1 MKKLRLSSLLF
12 LLACLL
18 AGDSYAQL
26 VYPRYTAANRPGGLD
41 WQELNTPHFRLIFP
55 NGEDSSAYAAGRI
68 LEQQYPGSQKLSG
81 GSLSRFPVIL
91 KNYSDRANGFV
102 TPMNFRMEF
111 DLAPFKAKGINPA
124 SGNWLEAVLPH
135 ELVHAS
141 QGNVNKF
148 LSLPGLA
155 RILSPDLARVVNFY
169 PPAGVHEGLAVYQE
183 SHAVLDG
190 GGRGNLGFFNNQF
203 NANLNSDHPWNMG
216 QTLLSSSRTIPYDRH
231 YISGYTFTN
240 WLQDTY
246 GEDASLN
253 AIRFHYSYFFFGYGL
268 ALKHVTGKWPAEL
281 YDEYNEA
288 MNADESQRLSLISDR
303 TESAQKLHPTSF
315 RGTQMRKPVWI
326 DDHTILYY
334 GTFYNARPG
343 FYTYDLNTNKTR
355 LLSETIAVSDY
366 NYQLLDDHTLLYST
380 YTPGIL
386 YGSSFKA
393 DLVTLDLRSG
403 KTHKLTHK
411 KRVYSPADI
420 GSATLALQTNGSS
433 ANIVTIS
440 SGVVTDTLKEFTR
453 NIPVA
458 LVASLY
464 DPNRLAVL
472 INRRGAQA
480 LWITSLQNLSSDLD
494 SSPTIAFKTGSVYD
508 PQWHP
513 SEDKLLFSMDEPSG
527 MNVYEYDLDSHSV
540 IQITDSKYNAFEA
553 SYSPDGSQIAYVVQ
567 NDNEKILT
575 TLDRQDFLN
584 TPVQSASLYTDAEFE
599 TRQQIPVVGSKISV
613 SDWTVGKYRAFPG
626 WLKPRG
632 VFPVFRKGDGTSTI
646 QWGMAMFSTD
656 PLQSQAYYGEI
667 TGINN
672 RLYFDI
678 DYNLETFT
686 PGLGLSLSTSP
697 VFGYYQNQ
705 SSTRID
711 DELEISTSQ
720 SFILRQDTRLT
731 YLSFRP
737 SFTINR
743 FRYYTLQNEPI
754 SDHFKRQYASL
765 FTQFVANILTL
776 PRDVQ
781 PSSGI
786 GTFALLEKDVSSDYP
801 NKRAVAYGGVFGY
814 LSPLRRFNQSL
825 RLDLHFLSQTSG
837 SKFYGNTT
845 IIPQGFT
852 DRQSFDA
859 ANNLA
864 RFSTRYSIPI
874 LYPDNGWL
882 TVPLYLNYVYL
893 GLFSHTI
900 TDLNSGDLYNSSRS
914 IYGASLNF
922 SFKVS
927 NFDFILELGFA
938 YEPTRNKTEFI
949 LGDF

>member
-1 MKKLRLSSLLF
+1 MKKFRFLPLLF
-12 LLACLL
+12 LFVCLL
-18 AGDSYAQL
+18 AGDTFAQL
-26 VYPRYTAANRPGGLD
+26 VYPRYTAANRPGDLD

-55 NGEDSSAYAAGRI
+55 SGEDSSAFTTGRI
-68 LEQQYPGSQKLSG
+68 LEQQYPLAQKLAG

-124 SGNWLEAVLPH
+124 SGNWMEAVLPH

-155 RILSPDLARVVNFY
+155 SILSPDIARIVNFY

-183 SHAVLDG
+183 SHFVLDG

-203 NANLNSDHPWNMG
+203 NANLDSDQPWNMG
-216 QTLLSSSRTIPYDRH
+216 QTLLTSSRTIPYDRH

-246 GEDASLN
+246 GEDASMN

-281 YDEYNEA
+281 YEEYNEA
-288 MNADESQRLSLISDR
+288 MNVAESTRLSGITNR
-303 TESAQKLHPTSF
+303 TEDAQELHFTSF
-315 RGTQMRKPVWI
+315 NGAQMRKPLWLNEN
-326 DDHTILYY
+326 TILYY

-343 FYTYDLNTNKTR
+343 FYTYDLNTDKTR

-366 NYQLLDDHTLLYST
+366 NYQVLAGNKLLYST
-380 YTPGIL
+380 YTPGVL
-386 YGSSFKA
+386 YSSAFKA
-393 DLVTLDLRSG
+393 DLITLDLGSG
-403 KTHKLTHK
+403 KTEKLTQK
-411 KRVYSPADI
+411 KRVYSPALI
-420 GSATLALQTNGSS
+420 GSTTLALQTSGSS
-433 ANIVTIS
+433 ANIVTIRG
-440 SGVVTDTLKEFTR
+440 GVVTDTLKEFTQS
-453 NIPVA
+453 IPVG
-458 LVASLY
+458 LIASTKES
-464 DPNRLAVL
+464 DKLAVL
-472 INRRGAQA
+472 INKRGVQA
-480 LWITSLQNLSSDLD
+480 LWITSLKSLPSDLD
-494 SSPTIAFKTGSVYD
+494 GAPTIAFKEGSVYD

-513 SEDKLLFSMDEPSG
+513 TENKLLFSVDRSTAV
-527 MNVYEYDLDSHSV
+527 NVYELDLNSGTV
-540 IQITDSKYNAFEA
+540 FQITDSKYNAYEA
-553 SYSPDGSQIAYVVQ
+553 SYSPDGETIAYIVQ
-567 NDNEKILT
+567 KDNEKILT
-575 TLDRQDFLN
+575 TLNRKDFFN
-584 TPVQSASLYTDAEFE
+584 NPVGPASLLSDTDFE
-599 TRQQIPVVGSKISV
+599 ERQNLPVIGSEISV
-613 SDWTVGKYRAFPG
+613 SDWTVKTYRTFPG

-632 VFPVFRKGDGTSTI
+632 VFPVFRQGDGTSTI

-656 PLQSQAYYGEI
+656 PLQRQAYYGEI
-667 TGINN
+667 TGIND

-678 DYNLETFT
+678 DYNLETFA

-705 SSTRID
+705 SSTRV
-711 DELEISTSQ
+711 DEEFEISTSQ

-737 SFTINR
+737 SYTINR
-743 FRYYTLQNEPI
+743 FRYYTLQNESI
-754 SDHFKRQYASL
+754 TGHYQRQYASL
-765 FTQFVANILTL
+765 FTQFVANVLTL

-781 PSSGI
+781 PSAGI
-786 GTFALLEKDVSSDYP
+786 GTFTLLEQDVTSDFI

-814 LSPLRRFNQSL
+814 LSPLRKFNQSL
-825 RLDLHFLSQTSG
+825 RLDLQFLSQTSG
-837 SKFYGNTT
+837 SRFYSNST

-859 ANNLA
+859 ATNLA
-864 RFSTRYSIPI
+864 RLSTRYAIPI
-874 LYPDNGWL
+874 AFPDNGWL
-882 TVPLYLNYVYL
+882 TVPVYLNYVYL

-900 TDLNSGDLYNSSRS
+900 TDLNARDLYKNSRS
-914 IYGASLNF
+914 VYGASLNF

-927 NFDFILELGFA
+927 NFDFILELGLA
-938 YEPTRNKTEFI
+938 YEPTRNQTEFI